1 MEENFNP
8 VARTLANY
16 YTPGSPVQF
25 VCVELLKGELSG
37 ENAVCLTFKNISKV
51 TLTAL
56 EIHFKCKGV
65 DGIILC
71 EDAFEY
77 REIEVKPGESF
88 GMDDAVFVTQ
98 KAITSVDVVLKNVYS
113 GKKVVHLDAIKRVRL
128 PAPRRLSPEL
138 EKALESRMNRS
149 GLKYMPQVFENGW
162 YCACGSFH
170 PKEEDTVYCTECGCD
185 RILLQNALNTLL
197 QPGQKATP
205 AEQAPAAEAT
215 RVASAA
221 PQEEPTR
228 IVASA
233 PVQAEPTRV
242 IPTARPAEPVSAPTS
257 FAPPVEHTPVP
268 EAEPTRVLDAATR
281 AAFPGSGAAAVDD
294 EGTRVMPAAARR
306 AAPARQPEPEVEQ
319 YDEED
324 DAEESRDGIA
334 ETLVRWVPP
343 ITAIVCAGIA
353 LWGFV
358 YYQFMM

>member
-1 MEENFNP
+1 
-8 VARTLANY
+8 
-16 YTPGSPVQF
+16 
-25 VCVELLKGELSG
+25 
-37 ENAVCLTFKNISKV
+37 
-51 TLTAL
+51 
-56 EIHFKCKGV
+56 
-65 DGIILC
+65 
-71 EDAFEY
+71 
-77 REIEVKPGESF
+77 
-88 GMDDAVFVTQ
+88 
-98 KAITSVDVVLKNVYS
+98 
-113 GKKVVHLDAIKRVRL
+113 
-128 PAPRRLSPEL
+128 
-138 EKALESRMNRS
+138 MNRS

>member
-1 MEENFNP
+1 MEENFDL
-8 VARTLANY
+8 VARTRANY

-25 VCVELLKGELSG
+25 VCVELLKGDVSG
-37 ENAVCLTFKNISKV
+37 EHAVCLTFRNISKV
-51 TLTAL
+51 NLTAL

-113 GKKVVHLDAIKRVRL
+113 GKKVVHLHAIKRVRL

-138 EKALESRMNRS
+138 EKALESRMNRT

-197 QPGQKATP
+197 QPEQPAQTEPELETP
-205 AEQAPAAEAT
+205 LAPQAEEPT
-215 RVASAA
+215 RIMGAA
-221 PQEEPTR
+221 PVQEEPTR
-228 IVASA
+228 IMGA
-233 PVQAEPTRV
+233 PCR
-242 IPTARPAEPVSAPTS
+242 
-257 FAPPVEHTPVP
+257 
-268 EAEPTRVLDAATR
+268 EAEPQPEEPAAEQTRVMDAGMR
-281 AAFPGSGAAAVDD
+281 AQFPGRASHAAAD

-306 AAPARQPEPEVEQ
+306 AQPISQQPEPA
-319 YDEED
+319 YDDEEEYED
-324 DAEESRDGIA
+324 ERDSVAEALI
-334 ETLVRWVPP
+334 RWVPP
-343 ITAIVCAGIA
+343 ITAIVCAAVA
-353 LWGFV
+353 LCGFV
-358 YYQFMM
+358 YYQFVL

>member
-1 MEENFNP
+1 MT
-8 VARTLANY
+8 ASCCRT
-16 YTPGSPVQF
+16 
-25 VCVELLKGELSG
+25 
-37 ENAVCLTFKNISKV
+37 
-51 TLTAL
+51 
-56 EIHFKCKGV
+56 
-65 DGIILC
+65 
-71 EDAFEY
+71 
-77 REIEVKPGESF
+77 
-88 GMDDAVFVTQ
+88 
-98 KAITSVDVVLKNVYS
+98 
-113 GKKVVHLDAIKRVRL
+113 
-128 PAPRRLSPEL
+128 
-138 EKALESRMNRS
+138 
-149 GLKYMPQVFENGW
+149 
-162 YCACGSFH
+162 
-170 PKEEDTVYCTECGCD
+170 
-185 RILLQNALNTLL
+185 
-197 QPGQKATP
+197 KATP

-215 RVASAA
+215 RGASAA

-306 AAPARQPEPEVEQ
+306 AAPARRPEPEVAQ
-319 YDEED
+319 DGEED
-324 DAEESRDGIA
+324 G
-334 ETLVRWVPP
+334 TLVRWVPP

>member
-1 MEENFNP
+1 M
-8 VARTLANY
+8 
-16 YTPGSPVQF
+16 
-25 VCVELLKGELSG
+25 
-37 ENAVCLTFKNISKV
+37 
-51 TLTAL
+51 
-56 EIHFKCKGV
+56 

-138 EKALESRMNRS
+138 EKALESRMNRT

-197 QPGQKATP
+197 QPGQKAAP

-215 RVASAA
+215 RVVSAA
-221 PQEEPTR
+221 PQEEP
-228 IVASA
+228 
-233 PVQAEPTRV
+233 
-242 IPTARPAEPVSAPTS
+242 
-257 FAPPVEHTPVP
+257 
-268 EAEPTRVLDAATR
+268 
-281 AAFPGSGAAAVDD
+281 GSS
-294 EGTRVMPAAARR
+294 RR
-306 AAPARQPEPEVEQ
+306 PARQSLSALRP
-319 YDEED
+319 
-324 DAEESRDGIA
+324 ALHR
-334 ETLVRWVPP
+334 RWNTPLLRKQSLPGCWMPP
-343 ITAIVCAGIA
+343 PARRSPAAVQR
-353 LWGFV
+353 LWMTRAPV
-358 YYQFMM
+358 